1 VQLAPLASQEI
12 KEPQVMM
19 EQLVHQAYRALLVYK
34 DLQVPLVYKDLKVL
48 QVQLV
53 YRAR

>member
-1 VQLAPLASQEI
+1 VSQEI

-19 EQLVHQAYRALLVYK
+19 EQLVRQAYRALLVYK
-34 DLQVPLVYKDLKVL
+34 DLRVPLDYKDLKGP